1 MESIEVFT
9 EYLDSIYYQ
18 GYAEQLASENPQA
31 FTFELNQ
38 FFDNY
43 NFKNHEPEQRHISEG
58 NKHYSI
64 AA

>member
-1 MESIEVFT
+1 MEAIEVFT
-9 EYLDSIYYQ
+9 EYLDSIYYE
-18 GYAEQLASENPQA
+18 GYTEQLASDNPQA

-43 NFKNHEPEQRHISEG
+43 NFINHESEQRHISES
-58 NKHYSI
+58 NEHYSL